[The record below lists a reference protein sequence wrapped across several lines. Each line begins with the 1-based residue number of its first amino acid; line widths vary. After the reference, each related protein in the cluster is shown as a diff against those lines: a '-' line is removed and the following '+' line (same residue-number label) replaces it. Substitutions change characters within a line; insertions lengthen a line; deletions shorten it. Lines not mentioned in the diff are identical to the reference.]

1 MRRNGEN
8 EKEKNDAEE
17 GERKG
22 KEKVDE
28 LTRVYD
34 VMGVKGRDKGFES
47 APVNAR
53 RGGNEKK
60 L

>member
-34 VMGVKGRDKGFES
+34 VMGVKGRYRDS
-47 APVNAR
+47 RAR
-53 RGGNEKK
+53 R
-60 L
+60 